1 MKTKPFLTYKYEYSR
16 SRIDKDIFDVEFY
29 NYNKTIVCKIFKDA
43 NEEYYEVKFIGV
55 AKVHPEDTFDLVI
68 GMQISFSKAID
79 KFNKYYESILDT
91 FANEIIH
98 EQNYISEGI
107 GTKLWKIFDKNE
119 RRFLDENK

>member
-43 NEEYYEVKFIGV
+43 NEEFYEVKFIGV
-55 AKVHPEDTFDLVI
+55 AKVHPEDVFDLVI

-79 KFNKYYESILDT
+79 KFNKYYEYVLDT